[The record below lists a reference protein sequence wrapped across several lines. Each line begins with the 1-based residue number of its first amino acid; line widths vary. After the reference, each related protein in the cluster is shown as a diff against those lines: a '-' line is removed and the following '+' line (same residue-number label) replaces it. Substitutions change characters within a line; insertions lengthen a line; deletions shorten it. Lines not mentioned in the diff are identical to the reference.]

1 MDTLEKREGLLSLS
15 LVLLPEVFPGNS
27 GQALGLLG
35 GVCKVSIEQA
45 NSDLMPENQS
55 TYDQLHLPLMQPNA
69 SMSKDSRWTRGQE
82 DLAGFL
88 AVFACR
94 ALSLSAHNTVQVVM

>member
-1 MDTLEKREGLLSLS
+1 MY
-15 LVLLPEVFPGNS
+15 
-27 GQALGLLG
+27 
-35 GVCKVSIEQA
+35 KVSIEQA

-94 ALSLSAHNTVQVVM
+94 ALSLSAHNTVQVVT